1 MGMLQPNL
9 FGMFDV
15 YGNVKE
21 WAHSLGLRCAD
32 DQPATERRVVVG
44 GCFNYFPRQFGLNY
58 AKHGNPPELREHLN
72 GFRIARTI
80 LTPPAD

>member
-1 MGMLQPNL
+1 MLQPNR

-21 WAHSLGLRCAD
+21 WAHSLDEVSPTDLRVTD
-32 DQPATERRVVVG
+32 DEERSVLG
-44 GCFNYFPRQFGLNY
+44 GCFVHFQQQFRVNY
-58 AKHGNPPELREHLN
+58 AKHGNPPTLREHLN